1 MGTPEEIKEEIVMQA
16 LIKSLLPYGITNNLD
31 RDKLL
36 GQLITEQMDCTYC
49 PVEAKC
55 RNTTSVHYCGEF
67 IREFFIR
74 NSII

>member
-49 PVEAKC
+49 PVEGEC
-55 RNTTSVHYCGEF
+55 RKLVQPIYCGEF

-74 NSII
+74 NTII